1 LDDTALRPLVLIV
14 DDELLIREA
23 LSAFLTTC
31 GYETL
36 TAAAGE
42 DALELYETRNVAA
55 IVTDIHMGG
64 MDGCVLI
71 SAVRGRGESVPII
84 AMSGGKLGP
93 DVLGLATKLGAD
105 ATLAKPFRP
114 RALEGLL
121 EKLLDRAEAPAT

>member
-1 LDDTALRPLVLIV
+1 LDDTAIRPLVLIV

-23 LSAFLTTC
+23 LSDFLTTC

-42 DALELYETRNVAA
+42 DALELYDTRNVAA

-84 AMSGGKLGP
+84 AMSGGRLGE
-93 DVLGLATKLGAD
+93 DVLCVATRLGAD

-121 EKLLDRAEAPAT
+121 EKLLDRAA

>member
-1 LDDTALRPLVLIV
+1 LDDTVLRPLVLIV

-23 LSAFLTTC
+23 LSDFLTSC

-42 DALELYETRNVAA
+42 DALALFETRTVAA

-84 AMSGGKLGP
+84 AMSGGRLGQ
-93 DVLGLATKLGAD
+93 DVLGLATRLGAD

-114 RALEGLL
+114 HALEGLL
-121 EKLLDRAEAPAT
+121 DKLLDRAA

>member
-1 LDDTALRPLVLIV
+1 LDDIALRPLVLIV

-42 DALELYETRNVAA
+42 DALELYETRDVAA

-84 AMSGGKLGP
+84 AMSGGRLGS
-93 DVLGLATKLGAD
+93 DVLGLATKLGAS
-105 ATLAKPFRP
+105 ATLAKPFKP

-121 EKLLDRAEAPAT
+121 ERLLHRAETPAA